1 MNVSRLMEVAVLTAI
16 SSLLSNQL
24 LIFKKYKLLIFKLS
38 IFIIEDIDYSLDIT
52 KKHNNCE
59 KDEKDEKKNR
69 VTLLRFLNFVDG
81 IWSKRKIIVFTTN
94 HINKLD
100 PTLIRKRRMNMHI
113 ELSYCTRGGF
123 KVSAKNYLNLDPH
136 PLFEKIGD
144 LLKDVNMTPAD
155 ISEHLIHGRVERDVN
170 ACLESL
176 IQTLET
182 AKEEEEEDAKKKQ
195 KQKLAIFKGIS
206 IDDEGGKFSV

>member
-1 MNVSRLMEVAVLTAI
+1 
-16 SSLLSNQL
+16 
-24 LIFKKYKLLIFKLS
+24 
-38 IFIIEDIDYSLDIT
+38 
-52 KKHNNCE
+52 
-59 KDEKDEKKNR
+59 
-69 VTLLRFLNFVDG
+69 
-81 IWSKRKIIVFTTN
+81 
-94 HINKLD
+94 
-100 PTLIRKRRMNMHI
+100 MNMHI

-155 ISEHLIHGRVERDVN
+155 VYEHLIHGRVERDVN

-182 AKEEEEEDAKKKQ
+182 AKEEEEEDAKKTLACFALLLINTTIHVCPST
-195 KQKLAIFKGIS
+195 KLLQLPLLCFRTQQ
-206 IDDEGGKFSV
+206 FNLLH